1 MHTGSPLLLSFGFG
15 VVLTNWIKF
24 IFFIGVPV
32 IAFVSLLFSGSQ
44 GVIEHTMVT
53 CFISVSVFFFC
64 FAVVVIF
71 FRLSACL
78 YLVQELCEKDE
89 MTVFERFKR
98 LLLTAEESAMS
109 GKLHNI
115 YIYFSNVYDL
125 KRFDSTGGS
134 GNDDT
139 QYKYSTHGQWYTNLT
154 QQMPRL
160 FVTLDVPRR
169 CWQQA
174 EIDQNVP
181 IYTKNSWSL
190 EMVFCRKKNESHIAM
205 LSGES
210 ALTQKQTGSSLVCYI
225 FGVLFYI
232 VVLTALMV
240 FFQAPS
246 AFIATVVVLF
256 VAYWVWQAYK
266 ELRLIKHFNK
276 LLQSI
281 QSEVPS
287 NQSEEVESHDRA
299 LFQKTETFAITKP
312 TSTFAWVYFIFKNVF
327 YAITPFA
334 YFCYSRNLV
343 GAITYVFMYGLCFEK
358 TYFDIAPIVESL
370 GSYGTLG
377 MESGAKLSHD
387 GLLGASTK
395 AEWEQKS
402 RLYHITRMNNTTSRK
417 IWA

>member
-1 MHTGSPLLLSFGFG
+1 
-15 VVLTNWIKF
+15 
-24 IFFIGVPV
+24 
-32 IAFVSLLFSGSQ
+32 
-44 GVIEHTMVT
+44 MVT
-53 CFISVSVFFFC
+53 CFITVSAFFVC
-64 FAVVVIF
+64 FAVIIIF

-78 YLVQELCEKDE
+78 YLVKELCEEDE
-89 MTVFERFKR
+89 MTLWERFKR
-98 LLLTAEESAMS
+98 VLLTAEESAMS
-109 GKLHNI
+109 GKLHNN
-115 YIYFSNVYDL
+115 YIYSSNLYDL

-134 GNDDT
+134 GNDET
-139 QYKYSTHGQWYTNLT
+139 QYKYSTHGQWYIKLT
-154 QQMPRL
+154 QRMPKL

-174 EIDQNVP
+174 EIDHNVP
-181 IYTKNSWSL
+181 FYTKNSWSL
-190 EMVFCRKKNESHIAM
+190 EMVFCRKRNESHIAM

-210 ALTQKQTGSSLVCYI
+210 ALTQKQTASSLVCYI

-232 VVLTALMV
+232 LVLTGLMV

-246 AFIATVVVLF
+246 ALIAVVVVLF
-256 VAYWVWQAYK
+256 VAYWMWQGYK
-266 ELRLIKHFNK
+266 ELRLIKHTNK

-281 QSEVPS
+281 QSED
-287 NQSEEVESHDRA
+287 VESNDSA
-299 LFQKTETFAITKP
+299 LFQKVETFAVTKP
-312 TSTFAWVYFIFKNVF
+312 TSTFAWVNFIFKNVF
-327 YAITPFA
+327 IAMIPFA